1 MSASA
6 IIFYAISTVIL
17 GAGLLAVTTMKIFRS
32 AIWLLISLVGIAA
45 LYFWM
50 QVEFIAA
57 VQIIVY
63 VGGIVVLIIFSIF
76 LTQQSGKEMLS
87 PSKRRML
94 FSALATLF
102 GFGLSYNLI
111 SNNGFTETASKPFVV
126 PVSEIGMQ
134 MLSTT
139 DHGYVLPFEVVSML
153 LLSAMIGCIVIAIK
167 PTDDH
172 KKVQEEM
179 IHPVPAER
187 ILINEVCQKE
197 KPEKV

>member
-1 MSASA
+1 
-6 IIFYAISTVIL
+6 
-17 GAGLLAVTTMKIFRS
+17 
-32 AIWLLISLVGIAA
+32 
-45 LYFWM
+45 
-50 QVEFIAA
+50 
-57 VQIIVY
+57 
-63 VGGIVVLIIFSIF
+63 
-76 LTQQSGKEMLS
+76 
-87 PSKRRML
+87 
-94 FSALATLF
+94 
-102 GFGLSYNLI
+102 
-111 SNNGFTETASKPFVV
+111 
-126 PVSEIGMQ
+126 

-187 ILINEVCQKE
+187 ILINEVSQKE